1 MDNINDR
8 RIPNVIS
15 LEDIEL
21 NISPPSIINPSQ
33 METDKSDNSIFKEVS
48 NVTEPVILNTL
59 LFLIEKE
66 LNINSNVSLT
76 LTADEIK
83 VLKVIMNNAPVSL
96 NNIEKTINS
105 IISDNTINAADIPKF
120 LTLIKEFHELIVDN
134 SLNTKFSGE
143 QLINA
148 SVSLI
153 KFIVP
158 IILKK
163 SDLDNDNIIKTMN
176 TIIDAAAQLLL
187 FIPHIKNGK
196 CGLFCF

>member
-59 LFLIEKE
+59 LLLIEKE
-66 LNINSNVSLT
+66 LNINLNVSLS

-176 TIIDAAAQLLL
+176 TIVDAAAQLLL

>member
-1 MDNINDR
+1 
-8 RIPNVIS
+8 
-15 LEDIEL
+15 
-21 NISPPSIINPSQ
+21 
-33 METDKSDNSIFKEVS
+33 
-48 NVTEPVILNTL
+48 
-59 LFLIEKE
+59 
-66 LNINSNVSLT
+66 
-76 LTADEIK
+76 
-83 VLKVIMNNAPVSL
+83 MNNAPVSL

-176 TIIDAAAQLLL
+176 TIVDAAAQLLL